1 MVKYLFMVALQQ
13 VYLCVISNSQFKVH
27 KLLICLIKTP
37 ERSLLC
43 RGTDSTINLEFMKI
57 LHLSTY
63 IMETRR
69 NKKRVHHKIH
79 PYI

>member
-1 MVKYLFMVALQQ
+1 MVALQQ
-13 VYLCVISNSQFKVH
+13 VYVRVNSNSQVKVH

-37 ERSLLC
+37 ERNLL
-43 RGTDSTINLEFMKI
+43 RRATDSTINLEFMEM

-69 NKKRVHHKIH
+69 NRN
-79 PYI
+79 